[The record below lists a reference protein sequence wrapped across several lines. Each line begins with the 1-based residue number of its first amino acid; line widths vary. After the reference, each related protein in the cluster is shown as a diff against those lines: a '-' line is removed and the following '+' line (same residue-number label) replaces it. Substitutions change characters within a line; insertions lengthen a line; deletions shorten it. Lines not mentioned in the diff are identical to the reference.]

1 MGIQYRDIEV
11 APLPAKRSRPRKPRS
26 PKYPMEGISV
36 GGARVFPTGENP
48 RSTRN
53 AIYAA
58 ARKYAQ
64 ANPDFHFKV
73 SLNTSKRE
81 VTVYRLASKRA

>member
-1 MGIQYRDIEV
+1 MATQFRDIDV
-11 APLPAKRSRPRKPRS
+11 APLPAKRSRPKKPRA
-26 PKYPMEGISV
+26 PKYPMDGIPV
-36 GGARVFPTGENP
+36 GGARIFQTGENA

-53 AIYAA
+53 AIYSA

-64 ANPDFHFKV
+64 ANEDFHFKV

-81 VTVYRLASKRA
+81 VIVYRLDGKRD